1 MNGGSFINPRNCD
14 YQVGSSI
21 NNIFCNVGNGLNLT
35 VSSIGNITGAIS
47 DTIGLATTFS
57 SI

>member
-1 MNGGSFINPRNCD
+1 MNGGSLINPNNCD
-14 YQVGSSI
+14 YPVGNSI
-21 NNIFCNVGNGLNLT
+21 NNIFCNVGNGLKLT

-47 DTIGLATTFS
+47 DTMGLATTFS